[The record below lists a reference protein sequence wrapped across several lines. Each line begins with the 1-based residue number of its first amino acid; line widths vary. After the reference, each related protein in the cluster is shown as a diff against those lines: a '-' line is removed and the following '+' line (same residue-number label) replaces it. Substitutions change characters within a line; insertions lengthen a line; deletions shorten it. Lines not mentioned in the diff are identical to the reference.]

1 MTLRTWSVAQI
12 RQLLAGGTAD
22 PRLLRA
28 LARDPRAGV
37 RQLVRRVR
45 AQQAREARRAARW
58 EDLAAVERRYRR
70 LGFTVIAGVDEAGVA
85 PLAGPVVAAAVV
97 LPPEARWPDLD
108 DSKRLP
114 PVRRDALYARI
125 MTEAVAVAAAQ
136 ASVEE
141 IDALNI
147 LQATRLAHRRAVEAL
162 SVRPHLVL
170 LDGRYPADLPVPQA
184 ALVDGDA
191 RCACIAAASV
201 VAKVTRDRLMR
212 ELDAAYPPYGFARH
226 KGYPTREHLEAIR
239 RWGPSP
245 VHRRSFSSAWE
256 RQEVLAMEISG

>member
-1 MTLRTWSVAQI
+1 M
-12 RQLLAGGTAD
+12 
-22 PRLLRA
+22 
-28 LARDPRAGV
+28 
-37 RQLVRRVR
+37 
-45 AQQAREARRAARW
+45 
-58 EDLAAVERRYRR
+58 
-70 LGFTVIAGVDEAGVA
+70 A

-97 LPPEARWPDLD
+97 LPPEARWPHLD

-114 PVRRDALYARI
+114 PARREDLYVRI
-125 MTEAVAVAAAQ
+125 VSEAVAVATGEAT
-136 ASVEE
+136 VEE
-141 IDALNI
+141 IDRLNI

-162 SVRPHLVL
+162 GIRPHLVL

-212 ELDAAYPPYGFARH
+212 QLDAAFPQYGFGRH
-226 KGYPTREHLEAIR
+226 KGYPTRAHLEAIR

-245 VHRRSFSSAWE
+245 VHRRSFASAWE
-256 RQEVLAMEISG
+256 RQQALVLDAR